1 MVDAMVLVRL
11 LLSGSLTSNM
21 ASTTLSTERS
31 VMLSHSV
38 AFYVMLATATLS
50 QADIRVALD
59 SVVS

>member
-1 MVDAMVLVRL
+1 MEGGA
-11 LLSGSLTSNM
+11 
-21 ASTTLSTERS
+21 ASPPLAEIF
-31 VMLSHSV
+31 SV